1 MGVATTIACLPYGE
15 EGEDRRSSRN
25 FGVNQLPNEG
35 HLKWCVISQMGDTDI
50 CFDVKQK
57 GPNNTNITRYEG
69 IKDGVIT
76 EYEALRNLYIA
87 NPRNATGHFMVR
99 VESCE

>member
-35 HLKWCVISQMGDTDI
+35 HLKWRVISMMG
-50 CFDVKQK
+50 
-57 GPNNTNITRYEG
+57 
-69 IKDGVIT
+69 
-76 EYEALRNLYIA
+76 
-87 NPRNATGHFMVR
+87 
-99 VESCE
+99 